1 MMQLKGHISG
11 AKLDLFLQRL
21 FDGLTNGSTYALIA
35 VAMVLIYK
43 ATTLINFAQGEQA
56 LLGAFVVLQLW
67 NWGLPMW
74 VAVIIGMIF
83 SAFLAALL
91 ERTFIRRFDPAD
103 HLPLVI
109 ITLGLFLVLNAIA
122 AVVWRYDPLSFPQL
136 FPHGSALTVGNAR
149 LSWYSIFAFGSC
161 IFVLFLLHILLT
173 RTKIGLAFR
182 AVSSNL
188 ESSRLCGIK
197 VGSTLQFGWALAA
210 AAGTLGASIYAANPV
225 LQIEPSIMLR
235 ALIFSIT
242 AAALGGLDSLWGA
255 LVGGLTIGFVQSVLV
270 QYIPFIPNEMT
281 LTTTVIVLL
290 VVLTL
295 RPSGFLG
302 TKSVERV

>member
-1 MMQLKGHISG
+1 M
-11 AKLDLFLQRL
+11 DLFLQRL
-21 FDGLTNGSTYALIA
+21 FDGLTNGSAYALIA
-35 VAMVLIYK
+35 VALVLIFK

-56 LLGAFVVLQLW
+56 MLGAFIVLQLW

-74 VAVIIGMIF
+74 VAVIIGMLI
-83 SAFLAALL
+83 SGILAAGL

-109 ITLGLFLVLNAIA
+109 ITLGLFLVLNAAAAIA
-122 AVVWRYDPLSFPQL
+122 WRYDPLLFPQL
-136 FPHGSALTVGNAR
+136 FPHGSALTIGNAR

-161 IFVLFLLHILLT
+161 ISVVLLLHTLLN

-210 AAGTLGASIYAANPV
+210 AAGTFGASIYAANPV

-255 LVGGLTIGFVQSVLV
+255 LLGGLTIGFIQSVLV

-281 LTTTVIVLL
+281 LTATVVVLL
-290 VVLTL
+290 IVPTF

-302 TKSVERV
+302 TKAVERV

>member
-1 MMQLKGHISG
+1 M
-11 AKLDLFLQRL
+11 DLFLQRL
-21 FDGLTNGSTYALIA
+21 FDGLTNGSAYALIA
-35 VAMVLIYK
+35 VALVLIFK

-56 LLGAFVVLQLW
+56 MLGAFIVLQLW

-74 VAVIIGMIF
+74 LAVIMGMLI
-83 SAFLAALL
+83 SGILAAGL

-109 ITLGLFLVLNAIA
+109 ITLGLFLVLNAAAAIA
-122 AVVWRYDPLSFPQL
+122 WRYDPLLFPQL
-136 FPHGSALTVGNAR
+136 FPHGSALTIGNAR

-161 IFVLFLLHILLT
+161 ISVGLLLHTLLN

-210 AAGTLGASIYAANPV
+210 AAGTFGASIYAANPV

-255 LVGGLTIGFVQSVLV
+255 LLGGLTIGFIQSVLV

-281 LTTTVIVLL
+281 LTATVVVLLIVL
-290 VVLTL
+290 TF

-302 TKSVERV
+302 TKAVERV

>member
-1 MMQLKGHISG
+1 M
-11 AKLDLFLQRL
+11 DLFLQRL
-21 FDGLTNGSTYALIA
+21 FDALTNGSTYALIA
-35 VAMVLIYK
+35 VAMVLIFK

-56 LLGAFVVLQLW
+56 MLGAFIVLQLW
-67 NWGLPMW
+67 KWGIPMW
-74 VAVIIGMIF
+74 GAVVIGMIF
-83 SAFLAALL
+83 SGILAACL
-91 ERTFIRRFDPAD
+91 ERTFIRKFDPAD

-109 ITLGLFLVLNAIA
+109 ITLGLFLVINAVA
-122 AVVWRYDPLSFPQL
+122 AIIWRFDPLSFPQL
-136 FPHGSALTVGNAR
+136 FPSGKAVTIGNAR

-161 IFVLFLLHILLT
+161 LLVLFTLQTPLT
-173 RTKIGLAFR
+173 KTKIGLAFR

-197 VGSTLQFGWALAA
+197 IGQTLQFGWALAA

-225 LQIEPSIMLR
+225 LQIEPTIMLR

-255 LVGGLTIGFVQSVLV
+255 LIGGLTIGFVQSVVV

-281 LTTTVIVLL
+281 LSAAVVVLLIVL
-290 VVLTL
+290 TF

-302 TKSVERV
+302 TKTVERV